1 MVEKAK
7 KTVRQKEAV
16 QEQGRELNNE
26 RKRGESLEELEKT
39 IAGLQVSMDEFR
51 RKPRDSGFRGRRGG
65 LWSQRQGGA
74 SGRAVSTAP
83 ATCSRCG
90 YEQHLSGER
99 CPAEDA
105 TCHNEQKRS
114 LQL

>member
-39 IAGLQVSMDEFR
+39 IAGLQVSMDEIR

-65 LWSQRQGGA
+65 LRSQRQGGA

-83 ATCSRCG
+83 ATCSR
-90 YEQHLSGER
+90 Y
-99 CPAEDA
+99 
-105 TCHNEQKRS
+105 NI
-114 LQL
+114 